1 MRVFQSFPRSQI
13 KIVIAFFGSEPSADS
28 CSAAKS
34 HGAAS
39 QIDPT
44 EKEHK
49 IACSMNSRP
58 QRDVR
63 EWRRQNDP
71 HSSHGSKVLGFGN
84 RTSHR
89 NVLCKKL
96 RRKSAARLTC
106 LIQFTEKR
114 ATANVEEITGDQTWS
129 MVTPASKTQN
139 PVIAAIT
146 QVNNLSKDFSDCDT
160 Q

>member
-49 IACSMNSRP
+49 IACSMTPGHNGMSASGGGKMILTR
-58 QRDVR
+58 RTAVR
-63 EWRRQNDP
+63 
-71 HSSHGSKVLGFGN
+71 
-84 RTSHR
+84 
-89 NVLCKKL
+89 C
-96 RRKSAARLTC
+96 
-106 LIQFTEKR
+106 
-114 ATANVEEITGDQTWS
+114 
-129 MVTPASKTQN
+129 
-139 PVIAAIT
+139 
-146 QVNNLSKDFSDCDT
+146 
-160 Q
+160 